1 MARVKSGCITT
12 NLPPQTIFKIIEKK
26 TQQFKTSG
34 KNNCGYITPLKQQ
47 I

>member
-12 NLPPQTIFKIIEKK
+12 NLPPQTIFKIIEK